1 MDKLGC
7 GLSRFTLGGGSVG
20 FSYYVASFSS
30 YNENYGSLGVIII
43 LLMLFWLTAYIVL
56 IGAELNAE
64 MERQTEMDTTVGPDL
79 PMGKRGTY
87 VADHQAES

>member
-1 MDKLGC
+1 
-7 GLSRFTLGGGSVG
+7 
-20 FSYYVASFSS
+20 
-30 YNENYGSLGVIII
+30 
-43 LLMLFWLTAYIVL
+43 VL